1 MAELLTIEKYARI
14 CDDIFLINTSRQSL
28 VVGGGNI
35 ALKCVRILKGLG
47 SELSLM
53 IRVKYLREF
62 DQDVVKMILEHNQK
76 VQQKSTFNT
85 QQDEVPSKLLLWQYE
100 NKPILCLVYSQNIN
114 KLAQENPVK
123 WPEKKERE
131 YERKEEAFQ
140 RNDIQG

>member
-76 VQQKSTFNT
+76 V
-85 QQDEVPSKLLLWQYE
+85 
-100 NKPILCLVYSQNIN
+100 
-114 KLAQENPVK
+114 
-123 WPEKKERE
+123 
-131 YERKEEAFQ
+131 
-140 RNDIQG
+140 